1 LTKDEKMKTAVVYD
15 FLITKGGMDRA
26 AAILAREFKADIW
39 TTSYAPEDTYPEL
52 EKFKI
57 FQHPLTFLHRQ
68 GLMQTEALFK
78 FRRMDLSDYDLILSS
93 GDWGKHVGMRS
104 ENHPQLH
111 FENTV
116 VRPFYDLY
124 PFIKSRLPM
133 HRRQLFKLWVWWM
146 RGLDKQA
153 VQKIDKII
161 CNSEVTKGRIKK
173 YYGMDA
179 EVVWVPVDVKRFKHR
194 RSENFYFSVQRIA
207 PPKRVELQI
216 EAFRRLPSE
225 KLVIAGPYDD
235 RSYFEELRKT
245 APENVEFVG
254 TISDGEIVD
263 LYSRCKAAIQT
274 SIDEDFGQVPLEA
287 MASGKPCIAVNEGG
301 FRISIT
307 HGKTG
312 LLVDPPYFENLIKA
326 IKNFD
331 RYEFDP
337 AACRKRAKMF
347 AEEKWVERIKAAARE
362 ILR

>member
-1 LTKDEKMKTAVVYD
+1 MRTAVVYD
-15 FLITKGGMDRA
+15 FLITKGGMDKA
-26 AAILAREFKADIW
+26 TAILAREFKADIW
-39 TTSYAPEDTYPEL
+39 TTSYAPEGTYPEFKKL
-52 EKFKI
+52 KI
-57 FQHPLTFLHRQ
+57 FQHPLTFLPRQ
-68 GLMQTEALFK
+68 GLMQIEAVFK
-78 FRRMDLSDYDLILSS
+78 FRRMDLSNYDLILSS
-93 GDWGKHVGMRS
+93 GDWGKHVGVRS
-104 ENHPQLH
+104 GNHPQLH

-124 PFIKSRLPM
+124 TFIKSRLPL

-161 CNSEVTKGRIKK
+161 CNSEVTKGRIKR
-173 YYGMDA
+173 YYGKDA
-179 EVVWVPVDVKRFKHR
+179 EVIWVPVDVKRFKQR

-216 EAFRRLPSE
+216 EAFRRLPNE

-235 RSYFEELRKT
+235 RSYFENLRKN

-254 TISDGEIVD
+254 PISDEEIVD

-312 LLVDPPYFENLIKA
+312 LLIDTPYVENLIKTV
-326 IKNFD
+326 KNFG

-337 AACRKRAKMF
+337 VACRKRAEMF
-347 AEEKWVERIKAAARE
+347 TEEKWVEKIKAAARE
-362 ILR
+362 VLR